1 MEKQN
6 VYKRLIVKEMY
17 FSGPITVADLSSKI
31 NKSIPF
37 VTKLINELKAEK
49 VLNEDNTSV
58 FAVGRPAKYYVLN
71 NTNKYIISVALDQY
85 ITRITVVDM
94 HQNFVKDV
102 AKYDLKL
109 TKNPENLKS
118 LVEIIKDYIKGC
130 GISASKIVGI
140 GIGMPGFVDVKR
152 GINHSFFNMGEQNIE
167 QYLEEALGHKVLI
180 DNDSSLIALAEHK
193 YGLAKNRKNVM
204 VINIG
209 WGVGLGMIING
220 EIFRGDRGF
229 AGEFSHLPLFQ
240 NNEIC
245 SCGKMGCLETET
257 SLMVIIKRAIEGLEQ
272 GEPTVLK
279 DISLTD
285 LDKSITQIID
295 AALLGDKFSVNLISA
310 SAYHIGRGISILV
323 HLLNPDLILISG
335 RGSRAGKLWIT
346 PIQQALNEHCI
357 PKLAEHLEIMISNI
371 QYNAELSGAAA
382 LIMEHY
388 LTINDKRSVKLKNQ
402 KSQKASTII

>member
-58 FAVGRPAKYYVLN
+58 FAVGRPAQYYVLN

-109 TKNPENLKS
+109 TKNPETLKS
-118 LVEIIKDYIKGC
+118 LIEIIKDYIKGC

-279 DISLTD
+279 DISLAD